1 MKLKSVTIREIFVWG
16 AFIIAAYFAFVKKW
30 DNVQLR
36 EDKIR
41 SEERI
46 KSLEQNDKA
55 KALLI
60 DSMKTNTKVLEGVI
74 EYQSKNP
81 KLIIE
86 KYDKVRNNIN
96 VLNADESVSYLSDRL
111 SKESSHR

>member
-1 MKLKSVTIREIFVWG
+1 MKKKPALREIIIFI
-16 AFIIAAYFAFVKKW
+16 AFIFCAYFAFVKKW
-30 DNVQLR
+30 DNVKLR

-55 KALLI
+55 KEVLI
-60 DSMKTNTKVLEGVI
+60 DSFKTNTKILEGVI
-74 EYQSKNP
+74 EYQNKNP

-86 KYDKVRNNIN
+86 KHDKIRNTVN
-96 VLNADESVSYLSDRL
+96 VLNADRTIGYLSDRL
-111 SKESSHR
+111 SKEGGHR